1 VYANGL
7 RDRKTCPHRGRS
19 SYAEYA
25 RNWRGRPW
33 TMTSQVPSCF
43 HSKGAASSAG
53 AWLSAR
59 RQANGQQASR
69 VRPSPAHTRA
79 ESHPSPETLR
89 VRSAGVPGG
98 APGAALA
105 PSRPGLSARRGAH
118 VHAGRPL
125 LCRAHALPGDHDVL
139 GPLCQH
145 PLGCNRRARVA
156 RGAGCQDVGG
166 RSAPRSMRR
175 EGAGLNHFTF
185 AEWGAPGSDSE
196 PGDGGGESRAAVLG
210 EPTAHGGA
218 APSPHKRTGAALA
231 LCTWH
236 VRVPDPR
243 RPHTRRPCRATG
255 CATRASFGAPGAPQ
269 PSHCARHRNATM
281 VDVANRKCSVAVETP
296 PAPAAHA
303 LPRAPPPRLTK
314 RGHTGVR
321 APAIVWA
328 ARYARAAPLRGSR
341 GEGSP
346 RRHSPQKVR
355 VRAAPA
361 HPPPCTQSAGG
372 RGRPNGCAAPPP
384 PPYCC
389 PYPCPY
395 CTPQPKLA
403 HGGELC
409 GAGLWAARG
418 RQSFADRALGR
429 ARARRAALVRA
440 ARQGGGAQH
449 MLARVAM
456 TPETAGPAPPGPAG
470 PAPPGPGAPTLRGA
484 DARARPVAA

>member
-1 VYANGL
+1 
-7 RDRKTCPHRGRS
+7 
-19 SYAEYA
+19 
-25 RNWRGRPW
+25 
-33 TMTSQVPSCF
+33 MTSQVPSCF

-303 LPRAPPPRLTK
+303 LPRASPPRLTK

-372 RGRPNGCAAPPP
+372 RGRPNGCAGPPP
-384 PPYCC
+384 PSLLLPLPMSLLY
-389 PYPCPY
+389 
-395 CTPQPKLA
+395 TSTQTRS
-403 HGGELC
+403 
-409 GAGLWAARG
+409 RG
-418 RQSFADRALGR
+418 RAVRCRAVGC
-429 ARARRAALVRA
+429 
-440 ARQGGGAQH
+440 ARQAVF
-449 MLARVAM
+449 R
-456 TPETAGPAPPGPAG
+456 
-470 PAPPGPGAPTLRGA
+470 GPGAGA
-484 DARARPVAA
+484 GAGAAGSSGAGGAAGWWCAAHASAGCHDARNRRSSPARPRRSSPARPRRPDSPRR